1 MLRDRTIFA
10 QKVTQNN
17 QEFFIGIFSIRDLLK
32 FTKYTKRLIVG
43 YDDDNLPIYN
53 DEIQRNVESS
63 RVEKIS
69 DFLINDPDAI
79 FPTNLV
85 ISIPSPVI
93 SRIEEGS
100 IFQIEL
106 LEEVFDEI
114 NVAGGHVHLTIIDG
128 QHRLKGIERAFQ
140 RLNLEIQTLEKVVTR
155 SSNQDLLNQLSLK
168 RQLLDRL
175 YNIEL
180 IVSFFID
187 PTLEFQA
194 MIFSTINRTQK
205 SVSQSLVYSLF
216 GLSTSD
222 SPQKTALE
230 VVLSLNGY
238 EKSPFFNRIKL
249 YGGAYERNQVPPL
262 TQAAMVKSII
272 DRISLSLREAENDRY
287 RSRRDLIKGINSKL
301 FFRKY
306 YATNQDLFISDILYA
321 FFTAVKK
328 TFVDSNGQSY
338 WDLDSSGRPVNIL
351 QTTAGY
357 SALLDLLED
366 ILEKEPNDESRD
378 KVEVYEKY
386 LSLARGLN
394 FEDLGRYAFTSIS
407 KTILYLDM
415 SLAIWPG
422 SSTDTRYEKLSGILS
437 RGK

>member
-1 MLRDRTIFA
+1 MLRDRTILA

-32 FTKYTKRLIVG
+32 FTRYTKRLIVG

-53 DEIQRNVESS
+53 NEIQRNVESS

-69 DFLINDPDAI
+69 DFLIYDPDAI

-100 IFQIEL
+100 VFQIEL

-155 SSNQDLLNQLSLK
+155 SSNQDLLNQLSSK

-272 DRISLSLREAENDRY
+272 DRISFSLREAENDRY

-306 YATNQDLFISDILYA
+306 YATNQDLFISDIMYA
-321 FFTAVKK
+321 FFTAVRN
-328 TFVDSNGQSY
+328 TFVNNNGQSY

-366 ILEKEPNDESRD
+366 ILEKEPNDELRD

-394 FEDLGRYAFTSIS
+394 FGDIGRYAFTSIS
-407 KTILYLDM
+407 RTILYLDM

-422 SSTDTRYEKLSGILS
+422 SSSDTRHEKLTGILS
-437 RGK
+437 RGR